1 MYPTSGKSFTLRS
14 PHSFK
19 PLTKG
24 EILQIYFRMTF
35 SSAKNPQQEGIV
47 SIILNEV
54 EKCYSILSNSDNERS
69 FSWQNTTLQSTST
82 MTQSV
87 DLSMA
92 TSSSSGSEIET
103 HIPST
108 LTTSTETL
116 SHMSTI
122 STESEGHVVV
132 EDKTNETPT
141 ESNEVEDAPTADPLF
156 SLSSI
161 LMLVIIVSAV
171 LVLITLVM
179 STVIFLK
186 RRKLGQES
194 N

>member
-1 MYPTSGKSFTLRS
+1 
-14 PHSFK
+14 
-19 PLTKG
+19 
-24 EILQIYFRMTF
+24 MTF

-82 MTQSV
+82 MTESV

-108 LTTSTETL
+108 LATSTETL

-122 STESEGHVVV
+122 STESEGQVVVV
-132 EDKTNETPT
+132 EDKINETPT

-171 LVLITLVM
+171 HVLITLVM
-179 STVIFLK
+179 STEARTKIK
-186 RRKLGQES
+186 E
-194 N
+194 